1 MMKKISLYFLAAM
14 SVVAAACDQ
23 TVKSKQSINFP
34 VKEKDSMPLQE
45 EEEVVLT
52 VPDWEGAHFSFK
64 DLGVD
69 EFENP
74 HKIVCVDVDGKT
86 VVLDTVMA
94 CNTMTSKEYASHDI
108 PSSAID
114 ACGGWWAGAGDYF
127 YLIEKNNR
135 LLVYQGWL
143 DEGQEDQ
150 SYHWK
155 KVKEFK

>member
-14 SVVAAACDQ
+14 SVVAVACDQ

-64 DLGVD
+64 DLGED

-86 VVLDTVMA
+86 VVLDTVMV

-127 YLIEKNNR
+127 YLIEKNNH

>member
-14 SVVAAACDQ
+14 SVVAVACDQ
-23 TVKSKQSINFP
+23 TVKSEQSMDFP

-45 EEEVVLT
+45 EEVEVLT
-52 VPDWEGAHFSFK
+52 VPDWEGARFSFK
-64 DLGVD
+64 DLCED
-69 EFENP
+69 EFGNP
-74 HKIVCVDVDGKT
+74 HKIVRVDVDGKT

-94 CNTMTSKEYASHDI
+94 CNTMTAKEYASHDI

-143 DEGQEDQ
+143 DEGQEDE